1 MASIAT
7 RDAYGEALAELGAV
21 NENIVVLEAD
31 LSKSTKTS
39 DFKKVY
45 PERFFN
51 MGIAEQN
58 MIGTAAG
65 FAAAGKTPF
74 ASTFA
79 VFAAGRAYDQI
90 RNSIAYPN
98 LNVKIAATH
107 AGLTVGE
114 DGGSHQMLEDIALMR
129 ALPNMTVIVPADGI
143 ETKQVIKAAAE
154 LEGPVYIRLGRPK
167 VPVLFGDDYKFEI
180 GKGVV
185 LKEGTDVT
193 LIGTGIMVSK
203 AMEAAELLAAEGIS
217 AAVVN
222 ISTIKPLD
230 AELIIA
236 QAQKTGAVVTCEEH
250 TICGG
255 LGSAVAEVLVENCPV
270 PMARVG
276 VEDKFG
282 ESGLPDEL
290 LEKYYNL
297 LATFCRQKVAQ
308 KPHGDKF
315 SGSSLIVG
323 KTDASALLLRE
334 KVSVF

>member
-45 PERFFN
+45 PERHFN

-58 MIGTAAG
+58 MLGVAAG
-65 FAAAGKTPF
+65 FAAAGKVPF
-74 ASTFA
+74 ASSFA
-79 VFAAGRAYDQI
+79 VFATGRAYDQI

-143 ETKQVIKAAAE
+143 ETKQAVKAAAE
-154 LEGPVYIRLGRPK
+154 YEGPVYIRMGRPK

-180 GKGVV
+180 GKGIV

-193 LIGTGIMVSK
+193 LVGTGIMVSK
-203 AMEAAELLAAEGIS
+203 AVEAAELLAAEGIS

-236 QAQKTGAVVTCEEH
+236 QAQKTGAIVTCEEH
-250 TICGG
+250 NIYGG

-270 PMARVG
+270 PMTRVG
-276 VEDKFG
+276 VADQFG

-290 LEKYYNL
+290 LEKHGLTAANI
-297 LATFCRQKVAQ
+297 AAQ
-308 KPHGDKF
+308 AKAVIAK
-315 SGSSLIVG
+315 
-323 KTDASALLLRE
+323 K
-334 KVSVF
+334 

>member
-31 LSKSTKTS
+31 LSKSTKTC
-39 DFKKVY
+39 DFRKVY
-45 PERFFN
+45 PERFIN
-51 MGIAEQN
+51 VGIAEQN
-58 MIGTAAG
+58 MLGIAAG
-65 FAAAGKTPF
+65 LAAAGKVPF

-143 ETKQVIKAAAE
+143 ETKQVIQAVAE
-154 LEGPVYIRLGRPK
+154 YEGPVYIRMGRPK

-180 GKGVV
+180 GKGV
-185 LKEGTDVT
+185 LMKEGTDVT

-217 AAVVN
+217 ASVVN

-290 LEKYYNL
+290 LEKYGL
-297 LATFCRQKVAQ
+297 
-308 KPHGDKF
+308 
-315 SGSSLIVG
+315 S
-323 KTDASALLLRE
+323 ASNIAA
-334 KVSVF
+334 KAKAVIAKK

>member
-31 LSKSTKTS
+31 LSKSTKTC
-39 DFKKVY
+39 DFRKVY
-45 PERFFN
+45 PERFIN
-51 MGIAEQN
+51 VGIAEQN
-58 MIGTAAG
+58 MLGIAAG
-65 FAAAGKTPF
+65 LAAAGKVPF

-143 ETKQVIKAAAE
+143 ETKQVIQAAAE
-154 LEGPVYIRLGRPK
+154 YEGPVYIRMGRPK

-180 GKGVV
+180 GKGV
-185 LKEGTDVT
+185 LMKEGTDVT

-217 AAVVN
+217 ASVVN

-290 LEKYYNL
+290 LEKYGL
-297 LATFCRQKVAQ
+297 
-308 KPHGDKF
+308 
-315 SGSSLIVG
+315 S
-323 KTDASALLLRE
+323 ASNIAA
-334 KVSVF
+334 KAKAVIAKK